1 MSHDCWY
8 EHNEESFL
16 RAEKTL
22 EELRARRQ
30 AEVERVENAL
40 MDALF
45 SKGGHAG
52 LTPAQM
58 RSFARLITA
67 EAPAVR
73 KVLDSTNLGYVP
85 YWARPETI
93 EPAAEKEA

>member
-1 MSHDCWY
+1 MNHDYWY
-8 EHNEESFL
+8 EHNEEAYL

-30 AEVERVENAL
+30 AEAERVENAL

-73 KVLDSTNLGYVP
+73 EVLDSTNLGYVP
-85 YWARPETI
+85 YWARPEVN
-93 EPAAEKEA
+93 ESASKED

>member
-30 AEVERVENAL
+30 AEVERVESEL
-40 MDALF
+40 MGVLAAD
-45 SKGGHAG
+45 GGRAG
-52 LTPAQM
+52 LTVEQL
-58 RSFARLITA
+58 RLVARLVTTA
-67 EAPAVR
+67 APAVK

-93 EPAAEKEA
+93 EPAEKEA

>member
-1 MSHDCWY
+1 MNHDYWY
-8 EHNEESFL
+8 EHNEEAFL

-30 AEVERVENAL
+30 AEIERVENAL
-40 MDALF
+40 MDALV
-45 SKGGHAG
+45 SKGGHAD

-67 EAPAVR
+67 EAPAVK

-85 YWARPETI
+85 YWARPENI
-93 EPAAEKEA
+93 ESAAEKEA

>member
-1 MSHDCWY
+1 MNHDYWY
-8 EHNEESFL
+8 EHNEEAFL

-22 EELRARRQ
+22 EELRERRQ

-45 SKGGHAG
+45 SKGGHADR
-52 LTPAQM
+52 TPAQM
-58 RSFARLITA
+58 RSLARLIAA
-67 EAPAVR
+67 EAPAVK

-85 YWARPETI
+85 YWARPKDT
-93 EPAAEKEA
+93 EPAEKED

>member
-1 MSHDCWY
+1 MSDDYWY
-8 EHNEESFL
+8 EHNEEAFL

-30 AEVERVENAL
+30 AEAERVENAL

-45 SKGGHAG
+45 SKGGNSG
-52 LTPAQM
+52 LTPAQV

-73 KVLDSTNLGYVP
+73 EVLDSTNLGYVP
-85 YWARPETI
+85 YWARPENT

>member
-1 MSHDCWY
+1 MNHDYWY
-8 EHNEESFL
+8 EHNEEAYL
-16 RAEKTL
+16 RAEKIL

-30 AEVERVENAL
+30 AEIERVENAL
-40 MDALF
+40 MGVLS
-45 SKGGHAG
+45 SKGGHVD

-73 KVLDSTNLGYVP
+73 EVLGSTNLGYVP
-85 YWARPETI
+85 YWARPEVN
-93 EPAAEKEA
+93 EPASKED

>member
-1 MSHDCWY
+1 MNHDYWY
-8 EHNEESFL
+8 EHNEVAYL

-30 AEVERVENAL
+30 AEAERVENAL

-73 KVLDSTNLGYVP
+73 EVLGSTNLGYVP
-85 YWARPETI
+85 YWARPENI
-93 EPAAEKEA
+93 EPVAEKEY

>member
-1 MSHDCWY
+1 MSHNPWY
-8 EHNEESFL
+8 ECNEEAFL

-30 AEVERVENAL
+30 AEAERVENAL
-40 MDALF
+40 VDILLP
-45 SKGGHAG
+45 KGGKAG
-52 LTPAQM
+52 LTLAQM

-73 KVLDSTNLGYVP
+73 EVLDSTNLGYVP
-85 YWARPETI
+85 YWARPEVN
-93 EPAAEKEA
+93 ESASKED

>member
-1 MSHDCWY
+1 MSHNPWY
-8 EHNEESFL
+8 ECNEEAFL

-30 AEVERVENAL
+30 AEAERVENAL
-40 MDALF
+40 VDILLP
-45 SKGGHAG
+45 KGGKAG
-52 LTPAQM
+52 LTLGRM

-73 KVLDSTNLGYVP
+73 EVLDSTNLGYVP
-85 YWARPETI
+85 YWARPEVN
-93 EPAAEKEA
+93 ESASKED

>member
-1 MSHDCWY
+1 MRHDTWY
-8 EHNEESFL
+8 ECNEEAFL

-40 MDALF
+40 MGVLAAD
-45 SKGGHAG
+45 GGRAG
-52 LTPAQM
+52 LTVEQL
-58 RSFARLITA
+58 RVVARLIIA
-67 EAPAVR
+67 EAPAVK

-85 YWARPETI
+85 YWARPENI
-93 EPAAEKEA
+93 EPAAEEED

>member
-8 EHNEESFL
+8 EHNEEAYL

-45 SKGGHAG
+45 SKGGNSG
-52 LTPAQM
+52 RTPAQM

-73 KVLDSTNLGYVP
+73 KVLNSTNLGYIP
-85 YWARPETI
+85 YWAQPGAI
-93 EPAAEKEA
+93 GSAAEKED